1 VESVRLEHGQ
11 IAIEDG
17 ARKRITLAASRPM

>member
-17 ARKRITLAASRPM
+17 ARKRITSAASLPL